1 MKNPISKNY
10 LQKISLSFKSI
21 EDISDEII
29 RAANICLKSIKKKNK
44 IIFCGNGGSA
54 ADSLHLSAELVG
66 KFLKKRKSI
75 PALSL
80 TSNTSIL
87 TSLSN
92 DFSYEIIFKRQLES
106 IGTKG
111 DVLFAISTSGKSK
124 NVNQAIN
131 FALSKK
137 MNVIYLTSLKC
148 NIKPRKNLHLIKV
161 KADRVDRIQ
170 EQHIAIGHIICEFL
184 ENSF

>member
-1 MKNPISKNY
+1 MG
-10 LQKISLSFKSI
+10 
-21 EDISDEII
+21 
-29 RAANICLKSIKKKNK
+29 A
-44 IIFCGNGGSA
+44 
-54 ADSLHLSAELVG
+54 
-66 KFLKKRKSI
+66 
-75 PALSL
+75 
-80 TSNTSIL
+80 
-87 TSLSN
+87 
-92 DFSYEIIFKRQLES
+92 
-106 IGTKG
+106 KG

-137 MNVIYLTSLKC
+137 MNVIYLTSMKC
-148 NIKPRKNLHLIKV
+148 NIKTRKNLHLIKV